1 MQHSPIGPN
10 SAPIGGGFQTS
21 QTKARHGWD
30 RGGHARQ
37 HQVLPLP
44 PVAPQRD
51 SAAQKGANWQ
61 NSR

>member
-44 PVAPQRD
+44 PVAP
-51 SAAQKGANWQ
+51 
-61 NSR
+61 